1 MGNDNQSVRVLPQGV
16 DSQTIL
22 GITGESTLAL
32 TLLYMFPSWGCTH
45 SNPKSQFPV
54 VLLMVSE
61 QEVSVPISDS
71 SAGNDH
77 LKKTEK

>member
-32 TLLYMFPSWGCTH
+32 TLLYMFPS
-45 SNPKSQFPV
+45 
-54 VLLMVSE
+54 
-61 QEVSVPISDS
+61 
-71 SAGNDH
+71 
-77 LKKTEK
+77 